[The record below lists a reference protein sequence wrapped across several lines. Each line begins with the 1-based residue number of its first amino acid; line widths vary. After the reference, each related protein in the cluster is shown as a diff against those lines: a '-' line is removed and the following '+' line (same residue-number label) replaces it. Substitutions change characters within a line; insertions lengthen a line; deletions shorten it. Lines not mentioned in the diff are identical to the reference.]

1 MSLRIKEIVIK
12 ARIEPSSEEDRP
24 SSQPDRSVSAEGT
37 EARPPLG
44 ERFLK
49 QYNSQKNER

>member
-12 ARIEPSSEEDRP
+12 ARIEPSKEEDIA
-24 SSQPDRSVSAEGT
+24 SSHPDRSVGPGST

-49 QYNSQKNER
+49 QYNSKKNER